1 MSVRIAYVISTL
13 DRCGPVN
20 VLHDIVRRLAPDH
33 ELAVFTLAAEP
44 AGSRAADFEALG
56 VPVRRVQGILMVTAA
71 LMTAVMVSVVGAI
84 GFVGLVIP
92 HVARLLVGVRH
103 HRLLPASALIG
114 ALFLMLA
121 DITSRVMIKGQ
132 VLPIGVVTALVGAPV
147 FAFILLGRGKAQ
159 R

>member
-1 MSVRIAYVISTL
+1 MSLSSSVVRL
-13 DRCGPVN
+13 
-20 VLHDIVRRLAPDH
+20 
-33 ELAVFTLAAEP
+33 
-44 AGSRAADFEALG
+44 
-56 VPVRRVQGILMVTAA
+56 
-71 LMTAVMVSVVGAI
+71 AVMVSVVGAI